1 MYVKFLCVCTV
12 CMYVGR
18 TKHYDVYITPG
29 RAQEDAQPGLVKAKS
44 ASQGISVM
52 DDAEDDDDERFGRL
66 LVCMYV
72 CICIYVCM

>member
-1 MYVKFLCVCTV
+1 MLIFCVYELYVCMYV

-52 DDAEDDDDERFGRL
+52 DDAEDDDDERF
-66 LVCMYV
+66 VYMND
-72 CICIYVCM
+72 